1 MITKR
6 QNWRKWRK
14 RAIIFTILFVFA
26 YLFALMTIR
35 DKRTMLTAQGKDLI
49 HEPNHP
55 EGFRSDW
62 WDIDRPPN
70 MDLLD
75 NIQQDF
81 IITLWEHIVVTKK
94 RSIENSKK
102 IKDLI
107 HEREVEVIDNEPL
120 SLFSKE
126 KPEPDPDIFLFV
138 ENNEEMLLQLD
149 SIDEWPPLYIKVYD
163 GDKELKY
170 FAEPD
175 D

>member
-1 MITKR
+1 
-6 QNWRKWRK
+6 
-14 RAIIFTILFVFA
+14 
-26 YLFALMTIR
+26 
-35 DKRTMLTAQGKDLI
+35 
-49 HEPNHP
+49 
-55 EGFRSDW
+55 
-62 WDIDRPPN
+62 IDRPPN